1 MIVGDE
7 ADDFLDVGLRD
18 LCSVIDEILD
28 GVGRCPFV
36 EYLIANDVRRNGRIF
51 RTLKSMNAT
60 VFEGAVGDDADLEK
74 A

>member
-18 LCSVIDEILD
+18 FRSVIDEILD

-36 EYLIANDVRRNGRIF
+36 EDLIANDIRRNGRRF
-51 RTLKSMNAT
+51 RTLKSINAT